1 MDYYEPF
8 KIQTAANNV
17 SVRIERRQRT
27 GPISFLQQVLHTPAG
42 K

>member
-27 GPISFLQQVLHTPAG
+27 GIYLFSSAG
-42 K
+42 SSHAGR